1 MSKRLAEDLCA
12 AWTSRTGIA
21 TIVLR
26 AVMILADES
35 LDCVTREEV
44 ELGAFVHVNDV
55 GAATVLALAADLH
68 GHVRLTLCGRE
79 SSTPPR
85 LPASSAGAPYAP
97 GPTSHVRGRLQTGG
111 RGVRPGDLGHLPGGG
126 V

>member
-68 GHVRLTLCGRE
+68 GHVRLTLCGPGE
-79 SSTPPR
+79 FDTTAA
-85 LPASSAGAPYAP
+85 ASKLGIRTVTTKNDHRVFICTSQHEAPE
-97 GPTSHVRGRLQTGG
+97 
-111 RGVRPGDLGHLPGGG
+111 
-126 V
+126 